1 MGVTLFELVEGDPV
15 IQDRFDTLILKYQ
28 LGAVLLGN
36 DLMKNVSIVIMIMAK
51 LIMIRLVLRT
61 SARKVILLMG

>member
-1 MGVTLFELVEGDPV
+1 MGVAFVEFVKGDPV
-15 IQDRFDTLILKYQ
+15 IQDRLDTLILRYE

-51 LIMIRLVLRT
+51 LIMISLVLRT
-61 SARKVILLMG
+61 SARKVILLIG